1 LLPYFSSLAESNL
14 ISAEQASMISPLR
27 SRWALQMLRTKYLL
41 IAIIAFVGKYLLA
54 SQFGL
59 YEDDYLETLPFF
71 SMRLDQVFNLM
82 WLGIRTWPHGEPI
95 GASLN
100 YLYDYL
106 ITRFDSLLVPHLF
119 GVAIVALNGCLFYRL
134 AKRLVPDFPA
144 FVAACVFVLYPVD
157 TSEQVIIDQ
166 FWQMANLTFVLLA
179 FLFYRRNLTLS
190 YAFALCSLLTYE
202 HFFFP
207 FAAAPFLLEPGEKFS
222 IKRCLGHAFFIVTA
236 ATGLILSRNFMGE
249 PRAEAALTQPG
260 QILTKI
266 PSAVGIGLTT
276 TLTTTFRRTL
286 DAFLHGD
293 FLTWGIIL
301 LIGFCLVL
309 GLRQRDGEPGAASE
323 NSRSPRDLLIIAAG
337 SLFAAAVGYVL
348 AFRPDDYP
356 PIVNLGR
363 LSGFNAPA
371 SIGVCLLVGCLL
383 TVVWQSASWG
393 RRAVTWGSI
402 AGIAA
407 LTAVG
412 VYIQRVD
419 YVGSW
424 AQQKSLLRQ
433 LLASSGTWKAD
444 TTLII
449 DLEQSDQRAL
459 STPGFRT
466 DWISFDLTYAP
477 RFLIDY
483 AALPKAYLAPGT
495 TVHPAEGVY
504 YYTAWRDQNLLY
516 PRAIG
521 YSKWTKATKIDSGCV
536 LLESVASDPLFKI
549 FLRDGNFQ
557 LFRFS
562 RGRLERITDP
572 TWTVAGVS
580 LKQDMTMSVDS
591 KPLPL
596 SGIGKA
602 LLGDPALW
610 PSVDEGRMYPYAK
623 PFKDLSPSPR

>member
-1 LLPYFSSLAESNL
+1 
-14 ISAEQASMISPLR
+14 
-27 SRWALQMLRTKYLL
+27 MLRTRYLL
-41 IAIIAFVGKYLLA
+41 IVIIAFVGKYLLA

-71 SMRLDQVFNLM
+71 SLRLDQVLNLM
-82 WLGIRTWPHGEPI
+82 WVGVRTWPHGEPI

-106 ITRFDSLLVPHLF
+106 ITRFDSLLLPHLF
-119 GVAIVALNGCLFYRL
+119 GAAVVAINGCLFYRL
-134 AKRLVPDFPA
+134 VKRLVPDFPA
-144 FVAACVFVLYPVD
+144 FIAACLFVLYPVD

-166 FWQMANLTFVLLA
+166 FWQMANLTLVLLA

-190 YAFALCSLLTYE
+190 YAFALGSLLTYE

-236 ATGLILSRNFMGE
+236 ATGLILTRSFMGE
-249 PRAEAALTQPG
+249 PRAEAALTGPG

-276 TLTTTFRRTL
+276 TFTTTVRRIL

-309 GLRQRDGEPGAASE
+309 GLKLANGEPEPVSE
-323 NSRSPRDLLIIAAG
+323 NFRKPKDLLILAAG
-337 SLFAAAVGYVL
+337 SLFAAAAGYVL

-371 SIGVCLLVGCLL
+371 SIGVCLLIACVL
-383 TVVWQSASWG
+383 TLAWQSGIWS
-393 RRAVTWGSI
+393 RRIVSWGSI

-412 VYIQRVD
+412 VYIQQVD

-424 AQQKSLLRQ
+424 ARQKDLLRQ
-433 LLASSGTWKAD
+433 LLATSGTWKAD

-449 DLEQSDQRAL
+449 DLSRSDQRAL

-466 DWISFDLTYAP
+466 DWLSFDLTYAP
-477 RFLIDY
+477 RFLVDY
-483 AALPKAYLAPGT
+483 AALPKAYMAPGT
-495 TVHPAEGVY
+495 TVHPAEGAY
-504 YYTAWRDQNLLY
+504 YFTAWRDQNLIY

-521 YSKWTKATKIDSGCV
+521 YSPWVKATKIDSGCV
-536 LLESVASDPLFKI
+536 LLETIASDPLFKI

-557 LFRFS
+557 LFKFS

-572 TWTVAGVS
+572 TWTVAGVT
-580 LKQDMTMSVDS
+580 LKQDTTISTDS

-610 PSVDEGRMYPYAK
+610 PSVDEGRMYPYEKA
-623 PFKDLSPSPR
+623 FKDLPRSSE